1 MAPDDVDFKMLIFL
15 CSLIFML
22 VFIVRIYWV
31 LIRRKNLKKQKVEKL
46 VKTMIVMGSGQCEL
60 HKNLKYSINYIIY
73 NL

>member
-31 LIRRKNLKKQKVEKL
+31 LIRRKNLKKQKIEKL
-46 VKTMIVMGSGQCEL
+46 VKTMIVMGSGQREL
-60 HKNLKYSINYIIY
+60 HKNLKYCINYIIY

>member
-31 LIRRKNLKKQKVEKL
+31 LIRRKNLKKQKIEKL
-46 VKTMIVMGSGQCEL
+46 VKTMIVMGSGQREL

>member
-31 LIRRKNLKKQKVEKL
+31 LIRRKNLKKQKVERL
-46 VKTMIVMGSGQCEL
+46 VKTMIVMGSGQREL